1 MDIRVDRLAKAKSKA
16 YYTSPQW
23 GGTGSGKTTEHSDRT
38 AAAIEGLDELQAQ
51 LHQAQSVYYEALQR
65 LNDEDLGA
73 NLIYMTVEYGK
84 TTKELAA
91 ITGMTQG
98 QVTYAMKKYRF

>member
-1 MDIRVDRLAKAKSKA
+1 MSKKVLVIS
-16 YYTSPQW
+16 TSL
-23 GGTGSGKTTEHSDRT
+23 RT
-38 AAAIEGLDELQAQ
+38 KGNSAALAAARLPSTATER
-51 LHQAQSVYYEALQR
+51 QR

-73 NLIYMTVEYGK
+73 NLIYMAVEYGK